1 MNQFVRSLIC
11 KAGRLNNACLEYK
24 ELGGFVGNLFQG
36 DVLAG
41 LTSGIVRTLTFR
53 SLKTKEADK
62 VDVPTASMNL
72 MLIENLPKDFQRYSL
87 RTDVLYVPE
96 SKHFPATDF
105 FFAEAR

>member
-24 ELGGFVGNLFQG
+24 ELGSFVGNLFQG

-96 SKHFPATDF
+96 SKNFPATDF